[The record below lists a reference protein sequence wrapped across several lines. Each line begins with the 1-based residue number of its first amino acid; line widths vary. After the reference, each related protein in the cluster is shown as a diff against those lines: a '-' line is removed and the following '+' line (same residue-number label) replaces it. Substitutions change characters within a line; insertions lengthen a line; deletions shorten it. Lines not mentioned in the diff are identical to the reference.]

1 VVTPRLPPR
10 ARSAQLRKNVLVK
23 VGKITIDGVS
33 DGSILAPPTLMF
45 NRPSEEDWIPHQQF
59 LDVDGMLTFEMGGFL
74 IRDGTRTLLVDVG
87 IGPHADPERTGSFM
101 RNLEA
106 LGVRPEDVTDVA
118 LTHLHFD
125 HVGWASDG
133 ERPLFPNATYR
144 CHQADWD
151 FFLGTDPYDESLA
164 VKIMGGRR
172 SSELMP
178 VVRERIEAWHGDGTI
193 LPGVNVQGAPGH
205 TPGSTI
211 IIISSGTERA
221 ILLGDVV
228 HCPAELLEDDW
239 EMIGD
244 VDRSLAQATRVALAQ
259 ELEGTNVPMAAT
271 HFPGLQF
278 GRLLPGSGMRGW
290 VFE

>member
-1 VVTPRLPPR
+1 
-10 ARSAQLRKNVLVK
+10 
-23 VGKITIDGVS
+23 
-33 DGSILAPPTLMF
+33 M
-45 NRPSEEDWIPHQQF
+45 EDWIPHQQF
-59 LDVDGMLTFEMGGFL
+59 LDADGNITMSMGGFL
-74 IRDGTRTLLVDVG
+74 VRSGERVVLIDVG
-87 IGPHADPERTGSFM
+87 IGPNSNPERTGMFLQS
-101 RNLEA
+101 LDQ
-106 LGVRPEDVTDVA
+106 LGVKPEDVTDVA

-125 HVGWASDG
+125 HVGWASNG
-133 ERPLFPNATYR
+133 EEPFFPNATYR

-164 VKIMGGRR
+164 VELLGGRC
-172 SSELMP
+172 SSELLP
-178 VVRERIEAWHGDGTI
+178 AVRERVETWHGDEAI
-193 LPGVNVQGAPGH
+193 LPGVNVRSAPGH
-205 TPGSTI
+205 TPGSSI
-211 IIISSGTERA
+211 VVISSGAERA

-244 VDRSLAQATRVALAQ
+244 VDRSLARATRAALAR

-278 GRLLPGSGMRGW
+278 GRLLPGTGLRGW

>member
-1 VVTPRLPPR
+1 MPV
-10 ARSAQLRKNVLVK
+10 Q
-23 VGKITIDGVS
+23 VGHITIEGVS
-33 DGSILAPPTLMF
+33 DGRILAPPTLMF
-45 NRPSEEDWIPHQQF
+45 NRPNEEDWEPHRRF
-59 LDVDGMLTFEMGGFL
+59 LNADGMLTFEMGGFL
-74 IRDGTRTLLVDVG
+74 IRDGTRTVLVDVG
-87 IGPHADPERTGSFM
+87 IGPHADPAQTGSFM
-101 RNLEA
+101 RSLDA

-144 CHQADWD
+144 CHHADWD
-151 FFLGTDPYDESLA
+151 FFMGDDPYDDSLA
-164 VKIMGGRR
+164 VQLMGGRPSR
-172 SSELMP
+172 DLMP
-178 VVRERIEAWHGDGTI
+178 AVREQVETWDGSGTI
-193 LPGVNVQGAPGH
+193 LPGVNVQSAPGH

-211 IIISSGTERA
+211 IIVSSGSDRA

-244 VDRSLAQATRVALAQ
+244 VDRSLAQATRVALAC
-259 ELEGTNVPMAAT
+259 ELEGTDVPMAAT

-278 GRLLPGSGMRGW
+278 GRLLPGTGMRGW
-290 VFE
+290 VFD

>member
-1 VVTPRLPPR
+1 MVV
-10 ARSAQLRKNVLVK
+10 Q
-23 VGKITIDGVS
+23 VGHITINGVS

-45 NRPSEEDWIPHQQF
+45 NRPNEADWIPHQQF
-59 LDVDGMLTFEMGGFL
+59 LDANGMLSFEMGGFL
-74 IRDGTRTLLVDVG
+74 IRDGTRTMLVDVG

-101 RNLEA
+101 RNLGD

-164 VKIMGGRR
+164 VQIMGGQPSR
-172 SSELMP
+172 ELMP
-178 VVRERIEAWHGDGTI
+178 VVRERIEAWHGDEAI
-193 LPGVNVQGAPGH
+193 FPGVNVQSAPGH

-211 IIISSGTERA
+211 IVVSSGAERA

-244 VDRSLAQATRVALAQ
+244 VDRSLAQATRVALAR

-278 GRLLPGSGMRGW
+278 GRLLPGTGMRGW